1 MTTLVKKGNEKKF
14 SFKTGTVV
22 TFLSVTSAVTLPWI
36 FHFIGALSG
45 IGTVP
50 GEVFL
55 PMHIPLILTGLFAG
69 PLIGLISGFFSPLI
83 SFALSGMPGVAMLP
97 FIVIELSFYGLIS
110 GILGNVRFPTIIKVL
125 IAQLVGRIAKTIAI
139 LFSIC
144 LLGNEVINVSVI
156 WSTVL
161 AGLPGMLLQL
171 VIIPLL
177 IFRVENR
184 KQNNDKE

>member
-1 MTTLVKKGNEKKF
+1 MNTLIETIQYFVLITIEL
-14 SFKTGTVV
+14 V
-22 TFLSVTSAVTLPWI
+22 
-36 FHFIGALSG
+36 AL
-45 IGTVP
+45 
-50 GEVFL
+50 F
-55 PMHIPLILTGLFAG
+55 M
-69 PLIGLISGFFSPLI
+69 LIS
-83 SFALSGMPGVAMLP
+83 ALVEIILMYIPEEKIRQKLAKA
-97 FIVIELSFYGLIS
+97 

-125 IAQLVGRIAKTIAI
+125 IAQLVGRIAKSIAI

-177 IFRVENR
+177 VFRVENR